1 MGVGMSMMKG
11 WGSWRG
17 TPPEKGRSITSS
29 VHSAGRIGMKMK
41 KAKSFTQKELLEL
54 ANEAYDDGYLAN
66 YYTQE
71 GKLKKNGSGDTLAKF
86 IVIELIE
93 TFDAKQTKKQQ
104 LYYAAQAIE
113 RAKEQL
119 WDLQGHLEEAHD
131 AL

>member
-1 MGVGMSMMKG
+1 MK
-11 WGSWRG
+11 
-17 TPPEKGRSITSS
+17 TKKG
-29 VHSAGRIGMKMK
+29 
-41 KAKSFTQKELLEL
+41 KSFILKELLDL
-54 ANEAYDDGYLAN
+54 ANEAYDDGYLTT
-66 YYTQE
+66 YYTKE

-93 TFDAKQTKKQQ
+93 TFDPKQTKKQQ

-113 RAKEQL
+113 QAKEQL

>member
-1 MGVGMSMMKG
+1 MK
-11 WGSWRG
+11 
-17 TPPEKGRSITSS
+17 TKKG
-29 VHSAGRIGMKMK
+29 
-41 KAKSFTQKELLEL
+41 KSFTLKELLDL
-54 ANEAYDDGYLAN
+54 ANEAYDDGYLSN
-66 YYTQE
+66 YYTKE
-71 GKLKKNGSGDTLAKF
+71 GKLKKNGTGDTLAKF

-93 TFDAKQTKKQQ
+93 TFDPDLYKKQQ

>member
-1 MGVGMSMMKG
+1 
-11 WGSWRG
+11 
-17 TPPEKGRSITSS
+17 
-29 VHSAGRIGMKMK
+29 MKMK

>member
-1 MGVGMSMMKG
+1 MK
-11 WGSWRG
+11 
-17 TPPEKGRSITSS
+17 TKKG
-29 VHSAGRIGMKMK
+29 
-41 KAKSFTQKELLEL
+41 KSFTLKELLDL

-66 YYTQE
+66 YYTKE

-93 TFDAKQTKKQQ
+93 TFDPDLYKKQQ
-104 LYYAAQAIE
+104 LYYAMQAIE

-119 WDLQGHLEEAHD
+119 WDLEGHLGVAYD